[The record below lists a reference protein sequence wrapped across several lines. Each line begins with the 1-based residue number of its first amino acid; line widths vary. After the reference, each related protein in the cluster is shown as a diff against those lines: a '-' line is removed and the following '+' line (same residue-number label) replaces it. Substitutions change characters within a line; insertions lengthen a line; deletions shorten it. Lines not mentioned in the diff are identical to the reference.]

1 VTLTPLV
8 SEAVNRAV
16 ESALEASHGSVQRA
30 REAAAEYRRGNW
42 TLYGWFE
49 DSELRGCIGVERQGE
64 GAVIRSLAVVE
75 NHRRQRIGRAMV
87 EAVLT
92 QLDVPWVEAE
102 TDAEAVDFY
111 RRIGFTTASLGEKYP
126 GVERFRCVRPEFR

>member
-1 VTLTPLV
+1 M
-8 SEAVNRAV
+8 NRAV
-16 ESALEASHGSVQRA
+16 ESALESSHGTVQRA
-30 REAAAEYRRGNW
+30 REAAAEYRGGNW

-49 DSELRGCIGVERQGE
+49 DGELRGCIGVEQHSE

-75 NHRRQRIGRAMV
+75 EHRRRGIGRAMV
-87 EAVLT
+87 EAVLM

-111 RRIGFTTASLGEKYP
+111 RRLGFTTSSLGEEYP
-126 GVERFRCVRPEFR
+126 GVERFRCVRAKFH